1 MIRYLEPRLKKDL
14 NKKMVF
20 LLGARQVGKTTL
32 ARNLALQAGG
42 QYLSWDNLEDRTV
55 IEARAWN
62 KRAPLLALDE
72 IHKMPDWKQWL
83 KGVYDGKPTGQ
94 QILVTGSARI
104 DTFRLSGESLAGRY
118 FPLRMHPLSVHELCT
133 LLGTEPSP
141 DAAYA
146 QLLAR
151 GGFPEPCLNS
161 DAVDAARWRKQYYEG
176 MVRDDILE
184 FSRLHEVAAMRLFVE
199 LLRTRVGALLSMAS
213 IARDLNISPVTVKRY
228 LNILEAL
235 YIVFTIK
242 PWHKNIARATQH
254 MPKVYFFDSGLVKGD
269 TGVVFE
275 NIVANHLLKY
285 AEWQQDAYGQDCELH
300 YLRTKDGAE
309 IDFALRTDD
318 NLTHLIECKVS
329 DIKPH
334 RALMRFATEAPQVQA
349 VQLVQDA
356 KHEMTV
362 GNIKVCPAPQWLF
375 ELGV

>member
-1 MIRYLEPRLKKDL
+1 MIRYLEPRLRKDL
-14 NKKMVF
+14 HKKMVF

-32 ARNLALQAGG
+32 ARDMAREVGG
-42 QYLSWDNLEDRTV
+42 QYLSWDNLEDRAV
-55 IEARAWN
+55 IEARAWD
-62 KRAPLLALDE
+62 KRTSLLALDE

-83 KGVYDGKPTGQ
+83 KGVYDGKPASQ

-133 LLGTEPSP
+133 LSIDKPSS
-141 DAAYA
+141 DTAYA

-161 DAVDAARWRKQYYEG
+161 DDADAARWRKQYFEG

-199 LLRTRVGALLSMAS
+199 LLRTRVGAPLSLAS
-213 IARDLNISPVTVKRY
+213 IARDLHVSPVTLKRY
-228 LNILEAL
+228 LDILEAL

-242 PWHKNIARATQH
+242 PWHKNIARATQQ

-269 TGVVFE
+269 AGVVFE

-285 AEWQQDAYGQDCELH
+285 TEWQQDAYGKDAELH
-300 YLRTKDGAE
+300 YIRTKDDAE
-309 IDFALRTDD
+309 IDFAMRLDD
-318 NLTHLIECKVS
+318 NLTHLIECKLNDV
-329 DIKPH
+329 KPH
-334 RALMRFATEAPQVQA
+334 RALVRFASEAPQA
-349 VQLVQDA
+349 KAIQLVQDA
-356 KHEMTV
+356 KHEMSLGSIT
-362 GNIKVCPAPQWLF
+362 VCPAPQWLF
-375 ELGV
+375 KLGV

>member
-14 NKKMVF
+14 RKKMVF

-32 ARNLALQAGG
+32 AKDMAREQGG
-42 QYLSWDNLEDRTV
+42 QYLSWDNLEDRAV
-55 IEARAWN
+55 ITTRAWN

-83 KGVYDGKPTGQ
+83 KGVYDGKPVAQ
-94 QILVTGSARI
+94 QILITGSARI

-133 LLGTEPSP
+133 LSPEKPSAS
-141 DAAYA
+141 AAFE

-161 DAVDAARWRKQYYEG
+161 DAIDAARWRKQYYEG

-199 LLRTRVGALLSMAS
+199 LLRTRVGSPLSLAA
-213 IARDLNISPVTVKRY
+213 IARDLHLAPVTLKRY
-228 LNILEAL
+228 LDILEAL

-269 TGVVFE
+269 AGTLFE
-275 NIVANHLLKY
+275 NIAANHLLKY
-285 AEWQQDAYGQDCELH
+285 SEWQQDALGKEVELH
-300 YLRTKDGAE
+300 YIRTKDEAE
-309 IDFALRTDD
+309 IDFALRDGD
-318 NLTHLIECKVS
+318 ELTHLIECKIS

-334 RALMRFATEAPQVQA
+334 RALVRFASEAPQA
-349 VQLVQDA
+349 RAIQLVQDA
-356 KHEMTV
+356 PHQMV
-362 GNIKVCPAPQWLF
+362 LGNITVCPAAQWLF
-375 ELGV
+375 NLGV